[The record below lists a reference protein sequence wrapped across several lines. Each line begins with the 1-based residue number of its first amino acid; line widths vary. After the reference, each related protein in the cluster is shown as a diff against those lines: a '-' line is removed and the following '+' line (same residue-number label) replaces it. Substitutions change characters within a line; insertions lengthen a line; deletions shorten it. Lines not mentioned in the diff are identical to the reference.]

1 MNSFGLN
8 FLEEAASRV
17 WRADSRKIGL
27 KLASAPQRIQAFS
40 DRDGNK
46 IKVIDG
52 FGKYFLT
59 IPNQHFGTNK
69 RCEPNEW
76 LY

>member
-1 MNSFGLN
+1 MNSFGLS
-8 FLEEAASRV
+8 FLEEAAGRK
-17 WRADSRKIGL
+17 WPADSRKIGL

-46 IKVIDG
+46 IKVIEG
-52 FGKYFLT
+52 SGKYFLT
-59 IPNQHFGTNK
+59 ISNQHFGTNK

-76 LY
+76 LH